1 MINNE
6 LLKAYKDALLKF
18 TIQKKELANQA
29 IDILKKYIL
38 PGGRIDVTDYC
49 EYLADAE
56 IGVFYEST
64 VEVVVDTLFLGDDG
78 ELYVNCHEHDE
89 YHDEPER
96 YDNIP
101 ISKLHDESIIY
112 LLGNL
117 DIFE

>member
-1 MINNE
+1 MVKNE
-6 LLKAYKDALLKF
+6 LLIAYKDALLKF

-29 IDILKKYIL
+29 IDILKKFIL
-38 PGGRIDVTDYC
+38 PRGEIDVTDYC

-89 YHDEPER
+89 NNDEPKR

-112 LLGNL
+112 LLENL
-117 DIFE
+117 GI